1 MAWFVLTNSRLP
13 NGPRVR
19 QFEKEWSEW
28 LGVRY
33 SLFTSSGSTANS
45 LLVESVKEHYGLKP
59 GDKVLVPA
67 CTWVTNVAP
76 IIQAGLE
83 PIFCDINLQNFSF
96 DEDELRYIAG
106 QHPSNQ
112 KVMEKLKNQNYF
124 LGCLI
129 LMII

>member
-1 MAWFVLTNSRLP
+1 MYWPLMEETITKRDRLRMAWFVLTNSRLT

-28 LGVRY
+28 LGVKY

-96 DEDELRYIAG
+96 DEDELRYIA
-106 QHPSNQ
+106 
-112 KVMEKLKNQNYF
+112 
-124 LGCLI
+124 
-129 LMII
+129 